1 MYIWI
6 IIALAAALIAIVVW
20 TIRHQLS
27 LKRRAYLM
35 REAINNKDY
44 SFKLSAKG
52 LMAGDR
58 AMQQVLN
65 SMGETIRMHSDRSE
79 VDSWKNLSR
88 VLTHEIMNTTA
99 PIASISQTLLSQ
111 EEIKGTRTEKGL
123 QAIGTAVHHMNV
135 FVESYR
141 KMSQLDEPKR
151 TFFPTEEFIKQVI
164 LLYPQT
170 EWHVENA
177 ECHSIFA
184 DQTMLHQAVVNII
197 KNAVEAKAKRVGI
210 KIELAE
216 TSEGAKY
223 TYLYISNDGSPIPPE
238 IARNIFI
245 PFFTTK
251 QHGTGIGLAL
261 CRQIIVTMGG
271 DITLADTP
279 HNGYTTTFCIRL
291 PYGAK

>member
-1 MYIWI
+1 
-6 IIALAAALIAIVVW
+6 
-20 TIRHQLS
+20 
-27 LKRRAYLM
+27 
-35 REAINNKDY
+35 
-44 SFKLSAKG
+44 
-52 LMAGDR
+52 
-58 AMQQVLN
+58 
-65 SMGETIRMHSDRSE
+65 
-79 VDSWKNLSR
+79 
-88 VLTHEIMNTTA
+88 
-99 PIASISQTLLSQ
+99 
-111 EEIKGTRTEKGL
+111 
-123 QAIGTAVHHMNV
+123 
-135 FVESYR
+135 
-141 KMSQLDEPKR
+141 MSQLDEPKR
-151 TFFPTEEFIKQVI
+151 TFFSTDEFIKQVI

-170 EWHVENA
+170 EWDVENA

-210 KIELAE
+210 KIEVAE

-279 HNGYTTTFCIRL
+279 HNGYATTFCIRL
-291 PYGAK
+291 PYGVE